1 MAIPDNFS
9 PFEHLQD
16 LFRKFEN
23 KKIAKYFKNVDVNN
37 DLDLNIPETNLKY
50 ACTHQDKDTASM
62 TIMRALLFNFLMNG
76 DSTFQDDH
84 PPVYGI
90 PAADSGII
98 HRPQVKL
105 FFLED
110 SADVDD
116 GFSPLW
122 LETSFRLTD
131 ETSETITEAKAGLF
145 AQKIQQIFG
154 ANGGYLFR
162 KGKEKYLYL
171 DKENGYDFRLLARS
185 ETDARNLIE
194 KVLQIRGHVIK
205 PGVLEKMGRADEMTA
220 FPTVPPKKL
229 IFGKQRNAKRKR
241 PIADVRFAYS
251 LLHIDG
257 LVNPVQLY
265 SRLTGR
271 VFEPA
276 NENV

>member
-16 LFRKFEN
+16 LLRKFEN
-23 KKIAKYFKNVDVNN
+23 KKVLKYFRNVDVDN
-37 DLDLNIPETNLKY
+37 DLNLNIPETNLKY

-62 TIMRALLFNFLMNG
+62 TIMRILLFHFLINSE
-76 DSTFQDDH
+76 STFQDEH
-84 PPVYGI
+84 PPILGI

-122 LETSFRLTD
+122 LECSFRLND
-131 ETSETITEAKAGLF
+131 ETSETMTEAKAGIL
-145 AQKIQQIFG
+145 AKKIEQIFG
-154 ANGGYLFR
+154 ANGGYIFK

-171 DKENGYDFRLLARS
+171 DKEEGYDFRLLARS

-194 KVLQIRGHVIK
+194 KVLLIRNHVIK
-205 PGVLEKMGRADEMTA
+205 PAILDKMNRDDEMTA

-229 IFGKQRNAKRKR
+229 VFGKQRNAKRKR
-241 PIADVRFAYS
+241 PIADVRFAYAI
-251 LLHIDG
+251 LHIDG

-265 SRLTGR
+265 SRLTGK

-276 NENV
+276 GENV

>member
-16 LFRKFEN
+16 LLRKFEN
-23 KKIAKYFKNVDVNN
+23 KKVIKYFRNVDLDNE
-37 DLDLNIPETNLKY
+37 LDLNIPEVNLKY

-62 TIMRALLFNFLMNG
+62 TIMRILLFHFLING
-76 DSTFQDDH
+76 ESTFQDEH
-84 PPVYGI
+84 PPILGI
-90 PAADSGII
+90 PAADSAIQ

-110 SADVDD
+110 SSDVAE

-122 LETSFRLTD
+122 LECSFRLND
-131 ETSETITEAKAGLF
+131 ETSETMTEAKAGIL
-145 AQKIQQIFG
+145 AKKIEQLFG
-154 ANGGYLFR
+154 ANGGYIFR

-171 DKENGYDFRLLARS
+171 DKENGYDFRLLART

-194 KVLQIRGHVIK
+194 KVLQIRNHAIK
-205 PGVLEKMGRADEMTA
+205 SATLEKMNRDDEMTA
-220 FPTVPPKKL
+220 FPTIPPKKL
-229 IFGKQRNAKRKR
+229 IFGKQRNTKRKR
-241 PIADVRFAYS
+241 PIASVRFAYS

-257 LVNPVQLY
+257 LTNPVNLY

-271 VFEPA
+271 VFELA
-276 NENV
+276 TENV

>member
-16 LFRKFEN
+16 LVRKFEN
-23 KKIAKYFKNVDVNN
+23 KKVIKYFRNVDLNN
-37 DLDLNIPETNLKY
+37 ELDLNIPEVNLKY
-50 ACTHQDKDTASM
+50 ACMHQDKDTASM
-62 TIMRALLFNFLMNG
+62 TIMRILLFHFLING
-76 DSTFQDDH
+76 ESTFQDEH
-84 PPVYGI
+84 PPILGI
-90 PAADSGII
+90 PAADSAIQ

-110 SADVDD
+110 FSDVAE

-122 LETSFRLTD
+122 LECSFRLND
-131 ETSETITEAKAGLF
+131 ETSETMTEAKAGLL
-145 AQKIQQIFG
+145 AKKIEQIFG
-154 ANGGYLFR
+154 VNGGYIFK

-171 DKENGYDFRLLARS
+171 DKEDGYDFRLLART
-185 ETDARNLIE
+185 EADARMFIE
-194 KVLQIRGHVIK
+194 KVLLIRNHSMK
-205 PGVLEKMGRADEMTA
+205 AGVLEKMGRDNEMTA
-220 FPTVPPKKL
+220 FPTVPPKRL
-229 IFGKQRNAKRKR
+229 VFGKQRNAKRKR
-241 PIADVRFAYS
+241 PIASVRFAYS